1 MTENNTQPNTE
12 QKAEVKPVAPVAAT
26 HSAQIAPHA
35 SVVNAEQPRRDRN
48 DRNSRGGDR
57 KPRREPRARSEFD
70 QKIIDIRRVTRVS
83 SGGRRFSFAVTI
95 VAGDKKG
102 RVGVGTGK
110 GSDTALAVEKA
121 FRNAKKN
128 LITINMTKTNSIAHE
143 VDAKYS
149 SSRVEIQPAPG
160 KGMAAGSSVRD
171 VLILAGIKDVVAKL
185 RSGTKNKL
193 NNAMAAVTALKSV
206 KKPRPS
212 HKVKA
217 QS

>member
-1 MTENNTQPNTE
+1 MTENNIQPNTE
-12 QKAEVKPVAPVAAT
+12 TKTAPVT

-35 SVVNAEQPRRDRN
+35 SVVNAEAPRRERN
-48 DRNSRGGDR
+48 QRGGDR

-83 SGGRRFSFAVTI
+83 SGGRRFSFAVTM

-110 GSDTALAVEKA
+110 GTDTALAVEKA
-121 FRNAKKN
+121 FRNAKKH
-128 LITINMTKTNSIAHE
+128 LITINMTKTGSIAHE
-143 VDAKYS
+143 VSAKYS

-171 VLILAGIKDVVAKL
+171 VLILGGVKDVVAKL
-185 RSGTKNKL
+185 RSGKNKL
-193 NNAMAAVTALKSV
+193 NNAQAAIMALSSV
-206 KKPRPS
+206 KKPKAS
-212 HKVKA
+212 HLPKTLNK
-217 QS
+217 

>member
-1 MTENNTQPNTE
+1 MNENNNPQTQKETT
-12 QKAEVKPVAPVAAT
+12 AEVKTGAVT

-35 SVVNAEQPRRDRN
+35 SVVNAEAPRRERN
-48 DRNSRGGDR
+48 QRGGDR

-83 SGGRRFSFAVTI
+83 SGGRRFSFAVTM

-110 GSDTALAVEKA
+110 GTDTALAVEKA
-121 FRNAKKN
+121 FRNAKKH
-128 LITINMTKTNSIAHE
+128 LITINMTKTGSIAHE
-143 VDAKYS
+143 VSAKYS

-171 VLILAGIKDVVAKL
+171 VLILGGVKDVVAKL

-193 NNAMAAVTALKSV
+193 NNAQAAIMALSSV
-206 KKPRPS
+206 KKPKAS
-212 HKVKA
+212 HLPKNLIK
-217 QS
+217 

>member
-1 MTENNTQPNTE
+1 MKDETTQINTE
-12 QKAEVKPVAPVAAT
+12 TTSVPVT
-26 HSAQIAPHA
+26 HSAQITPHA
-35 SVVNAEQPRRDRN
+35 SVVNAEAPRRERN
-48 DRNSRGGDR
+48 QRSGDR
-57 KPRREPRARSEFD
+57 KSRREPRARSEFD

-128 LITINMTKTNSIAHE
+128 LITINMTKTGSIAHE
-143 VDAKYS
+143 VSAKYS
-149 SSRVEIQPAPG
+149 SSRVEIMPAPG

-171 VLILAGIKDVVAKL
+171 VLILGGVKDVVAKL

-193 NNAMAAVTALKSV
+193 NNAQAAITALSAVRKPKASHLPKTAHV
-206 KKPRPS
+206 K
-212 HKVKA
+212 
-217 QS
+217 